1 MGHPVFV
8 PPLVTGCFDANR
20 AHQTRTID
28 SRVAGGKLFQMSMG
42 LFFAALVG
50 LLAGVLGAYAYFS
63 GKIGKF
69 TGEIE
74 SARRKAEEQEQAR
87 IQAESESREAREGR
101 VQAEAERQA
110 AERSLA
116 EARKEKE
123 ELAVRLQSDFRAV
136 AQQMVTEGTKRLA
149 EDNQRQVGIELR
161 PILDRMEAFRK
172 RVDEV
177 HTAET
182 TLQGD
187 LRRELQQIQA
197 MSTKLGSETHALTS
211 ALKNDSGV
219 RGRWGEMVLEKT
231 LEISGLEKG
240 REYRTQE
247 SADRKRMDA
256 VIFLP
261 ENRAIVID
269 SKVPLVDYD
278 AYCSATEPADQEKSL
293 KAHGAAVKR
302 FIDDL
307 SGKAY
312 PDLLE
317 GRSLDFTVMFIPI
330 EPAFAAALRAN
341 PDLLQYAF
349 DQRIVLTTPSSLMS
363 TLRTIANLWKIERQ
377 NKNVQEIA
385 RLGGK
390 LHDDLANFCGDL
402 TEVGKALGKAH
413 EAHESAVKK
422 LSEKKGNI
430 LGTAEK
436 LRELG
441 AKTEK
446 KLPTMLGDGSE

>member
-1 MGHPVFV
+1 MNWGIWIAG
-8 PPLVTGCFDANR
+8 LVGFF
-20 AHQTRTID
+20 
-28 SRVAGGKLFQMSMG
+28 AGG
-42 LFFAALVG
+42 V
-50 LLAGVLGAYAYFS
+50 GAYAYFS
-63 GKIGKF
+63 GKMGKIS
-69 TGEIE
+69 GEIE
-74 SARRKAEEQEQAR
+74 AARRRAEEQDQAR
-87 IQAESESREAREGR
+87 AQAEAQSRAAREAAVR
-101 VQAEAERQA
+101 AEAERES
-110 AERSLA
+110 AERTLV
-116 EARKEKE
+116 EARKERE

-136 AQQMVTEGTKRLA
+136 TQQMVTEGTKRLA
-149 EDNQRQVGIELR
+149 EDNQKQVGIELR
-161 PILDRMEAFRK
+161 PILDRMEAFRR

-256 VIFLP
+256 VVFLP

-330 EPAFAAALRAN
+330 EPAFGAALRAN
-341 PDLLQYAF
+341 PDLLEYAF
-349 DQRIVLTTPSSLMS
+349 NQRIVLTTPSSLMS

-446 KLPTMLGDGSE
+446 KLPTMLGNGSE

>member
-1 MGHPVFV
+1 
-8 PPLVTGCFDANR
+8 
-20 AHQTRTID
+20 
-28 SRVAGGKLFQMSMG
+28 
-42 LFFAALVG
+42 
-50 LLAGVLGAYAYFS
+50 
-63 GKIGKF
+63 
-69 TGEIE
+69 GEIE

-101 VQAEAERQA
+101 VRAEAERQA

-136 AQQMVTEGTKRLA
+136 AQQMVAEGTKRLA

-436 LRELG
+436 LRE
-441 AKTEK
+441 
-446 KLPTMLGDGSE
+446 

>member
-1 MGHPVFV
+1 
-8 PPLVTGCFDANR
+8 
-20 AHQTRTID
+20 
-28 SRVAGGKLFQMSMG
+28 MSGILLPG
-42 LFFAALVG
+42 LIGLLVG
-50 LLAGVLGAYAYFS
+50 VVGAYAYFS
-63 GKIGKF
+63 GRVGKF
-69 TGEIE
+69 SGEIE
-74 SARRKAEEQEQAR
+74 AAKRRAEEQEQAR
-87 IQAESESREAREGR
+87 ERAESQSREAREGAVR
-101 VQAEAERQA
+101 AEAERQA
-110 AERSLA
+110 AERSLI

-123 ELAVRLQSDFRAV
+123 ELAVRLQTEFRAV

-149 EDNQRQVGIELR
+149 EDNRTQVGIELR

-211 ALKNDSGV
+211 ALKSDSGV
-219 RGRWGEMVLEKT
+219 RGRWGELVLEKT

-240 REYRTQE
+240 REYQTQE

-256 VIFLP
+256 VVFLP
-261 ENRAIVID
+261 GDRAIVID
-269 SKVPLVDYD
+269 SKVPLIDYD
-278 AYCSATEPADQEKSL
+278 AYCSAAEPAEQEKCL

-307 SGKAY
+307 SGKSY
-312 PDLLE
+312 PDLLQ
-317 GRSLDFTVMFIPI
+317 GKSLDFTVMFIPV
-330 EPAFAAALRAN
+330 EPAFGAALRADQN
-341 PDLLQYAF
+341 LLQYAF
-349 DQRIVLTTPSSLMS
+349 DQRIVLTTPSSLMA
-363 TLRTIANLWKIERQ
+363 TLRTISNLWKIERQ
-377 NKNVQEIA
+377 NRNVQEIA

-402 TEVGKALGKAH
+402 AEVGKALGKAH

>member
-1 MGHPVFV
+1 
-8 PPLVTGCFDANR
+8 VTGYLDEFQKY
-20 AHQTRTID
+20 HGRTID
-28 SRVAGGKLFQMSMG
+28 SGVAVGMLFGMSG
-42 LFFAALVG
+42 SVFLAGIVG
-50 LLAGVLGAYAYFS
+50 LLAGGVTAYAYFS
-63 GKIGKF
+63 RKLGKSA
-69 TGEIE
+69 GEVE
-74 SARRKAEEQEQAR
+74 ALRSQTNGLEQAR
-87 IQAESESREAREGR
+87 AEAEAQSREARDSSVRAG
-101 VQAEAERQA
+101 AEREA

-136 AQQMVTEGTKRLA
+136 TQQMVAEGTKRLA
-149 EDNQRQVGIELR
+149 EDNRTQVGIELR

-256 VIFLP
+256 VVFLP

-293 KAHGAAVKR
+293 KAHGQAVKR

-330 EPAFAAALRAN
+330 EPAFGAALRAN
-341 PDLLQYAF
+341 PDLLEYAF
-349 DQRIVLTTPSSLMS
+349 NQRIVLTTPSSLMS

-446 KLPTMLGDGSE
+446 RLPTMLGDVSE

>member
-1 MGHPVFV
+1 
-8 PPLVTGCFDANR
+8 VTGYLDEFQKY
-20 AHQTRTID
+20 HGRTID
-28 SRVAGGKLFQMSMG
+28 SGVAVGMLFGMSG
-42 LFFAALVG
+42 SVFLAGIVG
-50 LLAGVLGAYAYFS
+50 LLAGGVTAYAYFS
-63 GKIGKF
+63 RKLGKSA
-69 TGEIE
+69 GEVE
-74 SARRKAEEQEQAR
+74 ALRSQTNGLEQAR
-87 IQAESESREAREGR
+87 AEAEAQSREARDSSVRAG
-101 VQAEAERQA
+101 AEREA

-123 ELAVRLQSDFRAV
+123 ELANRMQGDFRAV
-136 AQQMVTEGTKRLA
+136 AQQMVAEGTKRLA
-149 EDNQRQVGIELR
+149 EDNRTQVGIELR

-256 VIFLP
+256 VVFLP

-278 AYCSATEPADQEKSL
+278 AYCSATEPTDQEKSL
-293 KAHGAAVKR
+293 KAHGQALKR

-330 EPAFAAALRAN
+330 EPAFGAALRAN
-341 PDLLQYAF
+341 PDLLEYAF
-349 DQRIVLTTPSSLMS
+349 NQRIVLTTPSSLMS

-446 KLPTMLGDGSE
+446 RLPTMLGDGSD

>member
-1 MGHPVFV
+1 
-8 PPLVTGCFDANR
+8 
-20 AHQTRTID
+20 
-28 SRVAGGKLFQMSMG
+28 MSMG
-42 LFFAALVG
+42 LFIAALVG
-50 LLAGVLGAYAYFS
+50 LLAGAVGAYAYFS
-63 GKIGKF
+63 GKIGKLS
-69 TGEIE
+69 GEIE
-74 SARRKAEEQEQAR
+74 AARRRAEEQEQAR
-87 IQAESESREAREGR
+87 IQAESECREAREGR
-101 VQAEAERQA
+101 VRAEAERESA
-110 AERSLA
+110 ARSLM

-123 ELAVRLQSDFRAV
+123 ELAIRLQSDFRAV

-149 EDNQRQVGIELR
+149 EDNQKQVGIELR

-261 ENRAIVID
+261 EDRAIVID

-278 AYCSATEPADQEKSL
+278 AYCSATEPVEQEKSL

-307 SGKAY
+307 SSKAY

-330 EPAFAAALRAN
+330 EPAFGAALRAN
-341 PDLLQYAF
+341 PDLLEYAF
-349 DQRIVLTTPSSLMS
+349 NQRIVLTTPSSLMS

-446 KLPTMLGDGSE
+446 RLPTMLGDVSD

>member
-1 MGHPVFV
+1 MNWGIWIAG
-8 PPLVTGCFDANR
+8 LVGFF
-20 AHQTRTID
+20 
-28 SRVAGGKLFQMSMG
+28 AGG
-42 LFFAALVG
+42 V
-50 LLAGVLGAYAYFS
+50 GAYAYFS
-63 GKIGKF
+63 GKMGKIS
-69 TGEIE
+69 GEIE
-74 SARRKAEEQEQAR
+74 AARRRAEEQEQAR
-87 IQAESESREAREGR
+87 AQAEAQSRAAREAAVR
-101 VQAEAERQA
+101 AEAERES
-110 AERSLA
+110 AERTLV
-116 EARKEKE
+116 EARKERE

-136 AQQMVTEGTKRLA
+136 TQQMVTEGTKRLA
-149 EDNQRQVGIELR
+149 EDNRTQVGIELR

-256 VIFLP
+256 VVFLP

-278 AYCSATEPADQEKSL
+278 AYCSATESGEQERCL
-293 KAHGAAVKR
+293 KAHGMAVKR

-307 SGKAY
+307 SAKAY
-312 PDLLE
+312 PELLE
-317 GRSLDFTVMFIPI
+317 ERSLDFTVMFIPI
-330 EPAFAAALRAN
+330 EPAFGAALKAN
-341 PDLLQYAF
+341 PDLLEYAF
-349 DQRIVLTTPSSLMS
+349 NRRIVLTTPSSLMS
-363 TLRTIANLWKIERQ
+363 SLRTISNLWKIESQ

-446 KLPTMLGDGSE
+446 KLPTMLGNGSE

>member
-1 MGHPVFV
+1 MNWGIWIAG
-8 PPLVTGCFDANR
+8 LVGFF
-20 AHQTRTID
+20 
-28 SRVAGGKLFQMSMG
+28 AGG
-42 LFFAALVG
+42 V
-50 LLAGVLGAYAYFS
+50 GAYAYFS
-63 GKIGKF
+63 GKMGKIS
-69 TGEIE
+69 GEIE
-74 SARRKAEEQEQAR
+74 AARRRAEEQEQAR
-87 IQAESESREAREGR
+87 AQAEAQSRAAREAAVR
-101 VQAEAERQA
+101 AEAERES
-110 AERSLA
+110 AERTLV
-116 EARKEKE
+116 EARKERE

-136 AQQMVTEGTKRLA
+136 TQQMVTEGTKRLA
-149 EDNQRQVGIELR
+149 EDNQKQVGIELR

-231 LEISGLEKG
+231 IYISGLAKG

-256 VIFLP
+256 VVFLP

-330 EPAFAAALRAN
+330 EPAFGAALRAN
-341 PDLLQYAF
+341 PDLLEYAF
-349 DQRIVLTTPSSLMS
+349 NQRIVLTTPSSLMS

-446 KLPTMLGDGSE
+446 KLPTMLGNGSE

>member
-1 MGHPVFV
+1 MNWGIWIAG
-8 PPLVTGCFDANR
+8 LVGFF
-20 AHQTRTID
+20 
-28 SRVAGGKLFQMSMG
+28 AGG
-42 LFFAALVG
+42 V
-50 LLAGVLGAYAYFS
+50 GAYAYFS
-63 GKIGKF
+63 GKMGKIS
-69 TGEIE
+69 GEIE
-74 SARRKAEEQEQAR
+74 AARRRAEEQEQAR
-87 IQAESESREAREGR
+87 AQAEAQSRAAREAAVR
-101 VQAEAERQA
+101 AEAERES
-110 AERSLA
+110 AERTLV
-116 EARKEKE
+116 EARKERE

-136 AQQMVTEGTKRLA
+136 TQQMVTEGTKRLA
-149 EDNQRQVGIELR
+149 EDNRTQVGIELR

-256 VIFLP
+256 VVFLP

-278 AYCSATEPADQEKSL
+278 AYCSATESGEQERCL
-293 KAHGAAVKR
+293 KAHGVAVKR

-307 SGKAY
+307 SAKAY
-312 PDLLE
+312 PELLE
-317 GRSLDFTVMFIPI
+317 ERSLDFTVMFIPI
-330 EPAFAAALRAN
+330 EPAFGAALKAN
-341 PDLLQYAF
+341 PDLLEYAF
-349 DQRIVLTTPSSLMS
+349 NRRIVLTTPSSLMS
-363 TLRTIANLWKIERQ
+363 SLRTISNLWKIESQ

-430 LGTAEK
+430 LGT
-436 LRELG
+436 
-441 AKTEK
+441 
-446 KLPTMLGDGSE
+446 

>member
-1 MGHPVFV
+1 MNWGIWIAGLLGF
-8 PPLVTGCFDANR
+8 L
-20 AHQTRTID
+20 
-28 SRVAGGKLFQMSMG
+28 AGG
-42 LFFAALVG
+42 V
-50 LLAGVLGAYAYFS
+50 GAYAYFS
-63 GKIGKF
+63 GRMGKF
-69 TGEIE
+69 SGEIE
-74 SARRKAEEQEQAR
+74 AARRRAEEQEQAR
-87 IQAESESREAREGR
+87 
-101 VQAEAERQA
+101 VQAEAQSRAAREAAVRA
-110 AERSLA
+110 EAERESAERTLV

-136 AQQMVTEGTKRLA
+136 AQQMVTEGTKRLV
-149 EDNQRQVGIELR
+149 EDNQKQVGIELR

-256 VIFLP
+256 VVFLP

-278 AYCSATEPADQEKSL
+278 AYCLATEPSDQEKSL
-293 KAHGAAVKR
+293 KAHGLAVKR

-307 SGKAY
+307 SSKAY

-330 EPAFAAALRAN
+330 EPAFGAALRAN
-341 PDLLQYAF
+341 PDLLEYAF
-349 DQRIVLTTPSSLMS
+349 NQRIVLTTPSSLMS

-446 KLPTMLGDGSE
+446 RLPTMLGDGSE

>member
-1 MGHPVFV
+1 M
-8 PPLVTGCFDANR
+8 
-20 AHQTRTID
+20 
-28 SRVAGGKLFQMSMG
+28 LFEMSG
-42 LFFAALVG
+42 AVFFAAIVG
-50 LLAGVLGAYAYFS
+50 LLAGALVAYAYFS
-63 GKIGKF
+63 GKVGKGA
-69 TGEIE
+69 GEVDALR
-74 SARRKAEEQEQAR
+74 SQARELEQAR
-87 IQAESESREAREGR
+87 MEAERQSREARESSVR
-101 VQAEAERQA
+101 AEAERQA
-110 AERSLA
+110 AERSLM

-149 EDNQRQVGIELR
+149 EDNQKQVGIELR

-256 VIFLP
+256 VVFLP

-293 KAHGAAVKR
+293 KAHGQAVKR

-307 SGKAY
+307 SGKSY

-330 EPAFAAALRAN
+330 EPAFGAALRAN
-341 PDLLQYAF
+341 PDLLEYAF
-349 DQRIVLTTPSSLMS
+349 NQRIVLTTPSSLMS

-446 KLPTMLGDGSE
+446 RLPTMLGDGSE

>member
-1 MGHPVFV
+1 M
-8 PPLVTGCFDANR
+8 TGYLDEY
-20 AHQTRTID
+20 QSLDGRTID
-28 SRVAGGKLFQMSMG
+28 RGVSVGMLFEMSG
-42 LFFAALVG
+42 AVFFAAIVG
-50 LLAGVLGAYAYFS
+50 LLAGALVAYAYFS
-63 GKIGKF
+63 GKVGKGA
-69 TGEIE
+69 GEVDALR
-74 SARRKAEEQEQAR
+74 SQARELEQAR
-87 IQAESESREAREGR
+87 MEAERQSREARESSVR
-101 VQAEAERQA
+101 AEAERQA
-110 AERSLA
+110 AERSLM

-149 EDNQRQVGIELR
+149 EDNQKQVGIELR

-256 VIFLP
+256 VVFLP

-293 KAHGAAVKR
+293 KAHGQAVKR

-307 SGKAY
+307 SGKSY

-330 EPAFAAALRAN
+330 EPAFGAALRAN
-341 PDLLQYAF
+341 PDLLEYAF
-349 DQRIVLTTPSSLMS
+349 NQRIVLTTPSSLMS

-446 KLPTMLGDGSE
+446 RLPTMLGDGSE

>member
-1 MGHPVFV
+1 
-8 PPLVTGCFDANR
+8 
-20 AHQTRTID
+20 
-28 SRVAGGKLFQMSMG
+28 MG
-42 LFFAALVG
+42 LIA
-50 LLAGVLGAYAYFS
+50 AYAFFS
-63 GKIGKF
+63 AKLGRSQ
-69 TGEIE
+69 GEVAA
-74 SARRKAEEQEQAR
+74 ARGRAEELEQAR
-87 IQAESESREAREGR
+87 AQAEGQSRAGRESAVRAGAEKEA
-101 VQAEAERQA
+101 AERQLVEVKK
-110 AERSLA
+110 ER
-116 EARKEKE
+116 E
-123 ELAVRLQSDFRAV
+123 ELAVRWQADFRAV
-136 AQQMVTEGTKRLA
+136 TQQMVTEGTKRLA

-231 LEISGLEKG
+231 LEIAGLEKG
-240 REYRTQE
+240 REYRVQE

-256 VIFLP
+256 VVFLP

-278 AYCSATEPADQEKSL
+278 AYCSATEVGEQEKSL

-302 FIDDL
+302 FIDEL
-307 SGKAY
+307 SSKAY
-312 PDLLE
+312 PELLE

-330 EPAFAAALRAN
+330 EPAFGAALRAN
-341 PDLLQYAF
+341 ADLLEHAF
-349 DQRIVLTTPSSLMS
+349 DQRIVLTTPSSLMA
-363 TLRTIANLWKIERQ
+363 TLRTIANLWKMERQ

-402 TEVGKALGKAH
+402 TEVGKALGKAK

-446 KLPTMLGDGSE
+446 RLPLMAGDEAE

>member
-1 MGHPVFV
+1 
-8 PPLVTGCFDANR
+8 
-20 AHQTRTID
+20 
-28 SRVAGGKLFQMSMG
+28 MSGILLPG
-42 LFFAALVG
+42 LIGLLVG
-50 LLAGVLGAYAYFS
+50 VVGAYAYFS
-63 GKIGKF
+63 GRVGKF
-69 TGEIE
+69 SGEIE
-74 SARRKAEEQEQAR
+74 AAKRRAEEQEQAR
-87 IQAESESREAREGR
+87 ERAEAQSREAREGAVR
-101 VQAEAERQA
+101 AEAERQA
-110 AERSLA
+110 AERSLI

-123 ELAVRLQSDFRAV
+123 ELAVRLQTEFRAV

-149 EDNQRQVGIELR
+149 EDNRTQVGIELR

-211 ALKNDSGV
+211 ALKSDSGV
-219 RGRWGEMVLEKT
+219 RGRWGELVLEKT

-240 REYRTQE
+240 REYQTQE

-256 VIFLP
+256 VVFLP
-261 ENRAIVID
+261 GDRAIVID
-269 SKVPLVDYD
+269 SKVPLIDYD
-278 AYCSATEPADQEKSL
+278 AYCSAAEPAEQEKCL

-307 SGKAY
+307 SGKSY
-312 PDLLE
+312 PDLLQ
-317 GRSLDFTVMFIPI
+317 GKSLDFTVMFIPV
-330 EPAFAAALRAN
+330 EPAFGAALRADQN
-341 PDLLQYAF
+341 LLQYAF
-349 DQRIVLTTPSSLMS
+349 DQRIVLTTPSSLMA
-363 TLRTIANLWKIERQ
+363 TLRTISNLWKIERQ
-377 NKNVQEIA
+377 NRNVQEIA

-402 TEVGKALGKAH
+402 AEVGKALGKAH